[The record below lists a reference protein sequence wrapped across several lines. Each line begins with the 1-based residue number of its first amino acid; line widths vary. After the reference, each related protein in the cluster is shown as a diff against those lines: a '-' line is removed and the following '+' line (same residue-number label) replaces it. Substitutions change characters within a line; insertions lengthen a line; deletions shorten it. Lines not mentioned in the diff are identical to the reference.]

1 MVRGT
6 TKRLTAAAMLLS
18 ILAISGT
25 LSAQPADG
33 NTVLGPGL
41 YVFQTRIDHATCGDA
56 DRTGEVTSYYAAVDG
71 IPYAREMRMTLI
83 NSRFWPV
90 WTLTVT
96 PSNVVIGDG
105 QQAEVTGPNRGTS
118 HFEVTYANGRFTGRG
133 QREYGRVVDGNAV
146 RCRVSYEA
154 LLLRIDR

>member
-1 MVRGT
+1 MVRGSI
-6 TKRLTAAAMLLS
+6 RAFSFVFAGLCAFALTSPL
-18 ILAISGT
+18 G
-25 LSAQPADG
+25 AQPADA

-41 YVFQTRIDHATCGDA
+41 YVFQTRIDHASCGDA

-83 NSRFWPV
+83 NSRFWPA

-96 PSNVVIGDG
+96 PSNAVIGDA
-105 QQAEVTGPNRGTS
+105 QQAEVTGPTRGVS

-133 QREYGRVVDGNAV
+133 QREYTRTVDGNPV